1 MDMDTIGTTALAD
14 SGTFIFQIENM
25 LFFILILIND
35 SFYFNNILNGAIK
48 EPLCLLETFL
58 AVAKRGGNAEF
69 LMNT

>member
-1 MDMDTIGTTALAD
+1 MDTIGTTALAD
-14 SGTFIFQIENM
+14 SGSFIFQIENM

-35 SFYFNNILNGAIK
+35 FFFFNDILN
-48 EPLCLLETFL
+48 EPLCLLYIVWTFL